1 MPESS
6 FMTVKSWLRT
16 AADRLDIPLTSRQ
29 AHKVTNAYITILSDE
44 EYDRMHADPTGE
56 TAVRNVMAWMA
67 AKQVAA

>member
-1 MPESS
+1 MPENS

-16 AADRLDIPLTSRQ
+16 AAEIYGIPMSNRQ
-29 AHKVTNAYITILSDE
+29 AHRATNGFISTLTKE
-44 EYDRMHADPTGE
+44 QYDNMHADPTGE